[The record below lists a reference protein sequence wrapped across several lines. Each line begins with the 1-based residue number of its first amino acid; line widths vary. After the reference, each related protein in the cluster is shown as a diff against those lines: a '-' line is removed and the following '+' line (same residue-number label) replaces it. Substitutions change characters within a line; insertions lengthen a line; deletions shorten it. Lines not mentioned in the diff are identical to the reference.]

1 MWHIGQLVFLVLLIA
16 AHCDNPRFSIVMQ
29 SAREAVW
36 REGLSFPQR
45 RREEE
50 QLAAN
55 MQAQ

>member
-55 MQAQ
+55 M